1 MKNKKG
7 FGRLKHDLS
16 GIYKNHGLKIAL
28 FYLVVKIITKLPLL
42 STILKKASKHKL
54 LVKVRILN
62 NWMYLNLLDPGIS
75 YRLIVNGI
83 REQGHVEQIQGVL
96 TSGMKGIDLGANIG
110 YYVLIEGRLI
120 GPAGKIFCIEP
131 GPDNF
136 YMLKKNILENNFGDR
151 TKCFQYLIGD
161 KNGRERLF
169 LSAAANSHTVSA
181 VSNRWVEVPMFTLD
195 QFLASE
201 DINPQEIDFIR
212 MDIEGYEV
220 MAIPNMNKLFT
231 GRKKPLKL
239 FIEVHPSAYE
249 EWGWTL
255 SKFMDYL
262 MGHGFI
268 LRSIVKREKNEQGRK
283 IERAVNVTNSEEL
296 PEIIKKMDEGKIL
309 GNIFLELPA
318 NQD

>member
-136 YMLKKNILENNFGDR
+136 YMLKKNILENNFGGKMKVAEIMKKVYEKR
-151 TKCFQYLIGD
+151 WFGKKSGKGFYSSLIQY
-161 KNGRERLF
+161 
-169 LSAAANSHTVSA
+169 SA
-181 VSNRWVEVPMFTLD
+181 W
-195 QFLASE
+195 Q
-201 DINPQEIDFIR
+201 
-212 MDIEGYEV
+212 
-220 MAIPNMNKLFT
+220 
-231 GRKKPLKL
+231 
-239 FIEVHPSAYE
+239 
-249 EWGWTL
+249 
-255 SKFMDYL
+255 
-262 MGHGFI
+262 
-268 LRSIVKREKNEQGRK
+268 
-283 IERAVNVTNSEEL
+283 
-296 PEIIKKMDEGKIL
+296 
-309 GNIFLELPA
+309 
-318 NQD
+318 